1 MQVCQTSI
9 VYGNISRKMPTPE
22 HLHVTPYTQ
31 THTRRGTWTRRCICP
46 YRPALAAA
54 PGACVCVQWTP
65 ACADAQGACTTAL
78 RCLGGL
84 SRAGEGVPRGSP
96 QAPTRFCAP
105 LLPLVLTLPLCPAAP
120 PWGSSTHQERAAEAA
135 QCLRTPTVVAVPLQ
149 LSSSRAAMVAQ
160 CSYASPARAVLHLHP
175 SSTSPSPPYPAGW
188 PAPPSHAPV
197 TTSTP
202 GTTPPRTPMS
212 RRARTTR
219 CAPPPPRR
227 PPCRW
232 CPLAGS
238 FAATRPW
245 RQVTTPRMRR
255 ACAPPPYAMCMPL
268 LVAPHPSRLVTTPP
282 NTYTGTGTGTRTHT
296 HTHKHT
302 HTGTRARA
310 HTHTHKRPCRHAD
323 VHERPGP
330 SGLGHVPL
338 QASRGPSACHGKVG
352 STNVAGSEYSTNIN
366 RGNVGHLG
374 PPRAI

>member
-1 MQVCQTSI
+1 M
-9 VYGNISRKMPTPE
+9 
-22 HLHVTPYTQ
+22 
-31 THTRRGTWTRRCICP
+31 
-46 YRPALAAA
+46 
-54 PGACVCVQWTP
+54 
-65 ACADAQGACTTAL
+65 
-78 RCLGGL
+78 
-84 SRAGEGVPRGSP
+84 PRGSP

-296 HTHKHT
+296 HTHT
-302 HTGTRARA
+302 HTSTHTQAHARA
-310 HTHTHKRPCRHAD
+310 HTHTHTSARAAMQMFMSALVHPDWDMFHSKHPAARLHAMARW
-323 VHERPGP
+323 VQQT
-330 SGLGHVPL
+330 S
-338 QASRGPSACHGKVG
+338 QAV
-352 STNVAGSEYSTNIN
+352 NIQ
-366 RGNVGHLG
+366 
-374 PPRAI
+374 PTSIEEMWAT